1 MRKLF
6 LFLSFVALTTLMSS
20 CLNSTE
26 PQYSPEIYASNF
38 YVNPV
43 FVGDSITGA
52 KDTLALFYD
61 SEDGSYELDTM
72 YVGDTVVFASTYY
85 TLNSNLVAVKI
96 DWDSL
101 RMNLWYSLTED
112 IEKVLTSETNIET
125 GRLYF
130 DPGYNRVSFPVR
142 FSPIVKGGMTLKL
155 TVEGDSEFS
164 TSSVLFYLPVKEQ
177 VTDSVAAN

>member
-1 MRKLF
+1 MRKFF
-6 LFLSFVALTTLMSS
+6 LFFSFVALTTSMSS
-20 CLNSTE
+20 CLSTTE
-26 PQYSPEIYASNF
+26 PQYSPEIYSSLF
-38 YVNPV
+38 YVNPI
-43 FVGDSITGA
+43 FKGDFIVSA
-52 KDTLALFYD
+52 KDTLGWFYD
-61 SEDGSYELDTM
+61 SLDGSYELDTM
-72 YVGDTVVFASTYY
+72 YVGDTVLFASTFY
-85 TLNSNLVAVKI
+85 TLNSNLVAVKL
-96 DWDSL
+96 DWDTL

-112 IEKVLTSETNIET
+112 IEKVLTGETNIEA

-155 TVEGDSEFS
+155 TVESDSEFS

>member
-6 LFLSFVALTTLMSS
+6 LFLSVVALATLMSS

-26 PQYSPEIYASNF
+26 PQYSPEIYASSF
-38 YVNPV
+38 YVNPI
-43 FVGDSITGA
+43 FVGDSLTGA
-52 KDTLALFYD
+52 KDTLDLFYD
-61 SEDGSYELDTM
+61 SEDGSYELDTIS
-72 YVGDTVVFASTYY
+72 VGDTVLFASTYY
-85 TLNSNLVAVKI
+85 TLNSNLVAVKL
-96 DWDSL
+96 DWDTL

-112 IEKVLTSETNIET
+112 IEKVLTGETNIEA

-155 TVEGDSEFS
+155 TVESDSEFS
-164 TSSVLFYLPVKEQ
+164 TSSVLFYIPAKEQ
-177 VTDSVAAN
+177 VADSVAAN

>member
-52 KDTLALFYD
+52 KDTLSLFYD
-61 SEDGSYELDTM
+61 SQDDSYELDTV

-112 IEKVLTSETNIET
+112 IEKVLTCFNICFA
-125 GRLYF
+125 GQYLLNIFCQRIPQVHAQAVPIYF
-130 DPGYNRVSFPVR
+130 NCH
-142 FSPIVKGGMTLKL
+142 
-155 TVEGDSEFS
+155 
-164 TSSVLFYLPVKEQ
+164 Q
-177 VTDSVAAN
+177 VAV